1 MYLNV
6 DPVVPIVPIVPH
18 AVEPVTPVVPH
29 VIAPVGPY
37 LPRLAVDMP
46 VVRSSV
52 LPCAP
57 PPVPSG
63 ASEAVLL
70 LAIVG
75 LGLIVWLVVQMIR
88 EWRA

>member
-6 DPVVPIVPIVPH
+6 DPVVPIVPH

-57 PPVPSG
+57 PSG

>member
-1 MYLNV
+1 
-6 DPVVPIVPIVPH
+6 
-18 AVEPVTPVVPH
+18 VVPH

-46 VVRSSV
+46 VVRSLV

-57 PPVPSG
+57 PPSG